1 MKTWKNT
8 LRNAKVVL
16 MHQLKEKD
24 KAIYSELHKEI
35 FTDIT
40 KSLDDFL
47 EISDIC
53 DLAQFLIEE
62 ENKLFD
68 PRITKFVKVS
78 KHHVTSQKKQSTK
91 QPETVVPSMQ
101 NTSLSND
108 KTLLNIL
115 EGLLADNIEPQQPIN
130 LQFSQSL
137 SERSNSQLKSST
149 NGKRKE
155 RMEGKFVSKNVLNL
169 SNGVLTVKVK

>member
-1 MKTWKNT
+1 M
-8 LRNAKVVL
+8 L
-16 MHQLKEKD
+16 HLK
-24 KAIYSELHKEI
+24 
-35 FTDIT
+35 
-40 KSLDDFL
+40 
-47 EISDIC
+47 
-53 DLAQFLIEE
+53 
-62 ENKLFD
+62 
-68 PRITKFVKVS
+68 
-78 KHHVTSQKKQSTK
+78 KKQSTK

-149 NGKRKE
+149 NGKRKD